1 MALALPVY
9 HPQVPQRILLKASY
23 RLTQA
28 SIDKL
33 TELGLRSIWVR
44 YPNLQFIEKY
54 LDPQVLI
61 AQSQLVHQ
69 IRDSF
74 TQLQSQASAKLPY
87 DDYCKTIGTLVAHLV
102 GNPDAALFLGDLT
115 ASKTDGLMRHS
126 SSVTYLSV
134 LMGLRLEGYL
144 IKQRRHIDP
153 SRAREVTSL
162 GLGAMLHDIGVTQ
175 LDPAVKARYYASG
188 DETDPAWRDHTR
200 LGFELV
206 RGRIEPSAATVVRHH
221 HQRYDGSGYAGRDDP
236 ILAGPA
242 IHIFARIVGLA
253 EQFDRICH
261 PAGLPAQPTAWALG
275 AILQTG
281 LFDKFDPTVI
291 HALFQVT
298 PPYPP
303 GSVVQLSDGRWA
315 VCLDHDPAN
324 PCCPRVQITPSPD
337 DLSEDDQ
344 PGEVID
350 LSATAGALRIVR
362 YQDRDMSDFNFTPP
376 DFTTQA
382 ALAAGW

>member
-9 HPQVPQRILLKASY
+9 DPQAPDRVLLKSGY
-23 RLTQA
+23 ELTQG

-33 TELGLRSIWVR
+33 IELGMRSVWVR
-44 YPNLQFIEKY
+44 YPSLQFVEKFV
-54 LDPQVLI
+54 DPQVLI
-61 AQSQLVHQ
+61 AQGRLVQQ
-69 IRDSF
+69 ISDSF

-87 DDYCKTIGTLVAHLV
+87 DEYCKSIGTLVAQLV
-102 GNPDAALFLGDLT
+102 SNPDAAVFMGDL
-115 ASKTDGLMRHS
+115 ASDGGDGLMRHS

-144 IKQRRHIDP
+144 IKQRRHVDP
-153 SRAREVTSL
+153 ARAKEVTNL
-162 GLGAMLHDIGVTQ
+162 GLGAMLHDLGVTQ
-175 LDPAVKARYYASG
+175 LDPAVKQRYYASG
-188 DETDPAWRDHTR
+188 DESDPQWRDHTR

-206 RGRIEPSAATVVRHH
+206 RGRVEPSAATVVRHH
-221 HQRYDGSGYAGRDDP
+221 HQRYDGSGYAGREDAA
-236 ILAGPA
+236 LAGSA
-242 IHIFARIVGLA
+242 IHVFARIVGLA

-261 PAGLPAQPTAWALG
+261 PAGLPPQPTAWALG

-291 HALFQVT
+291 HALFEVT

-303 GSVVQLSDGRWA
+303 GSAVQLSDGRWA
-315 VCLDHDPAN
+315 VCLDHAPSN
-324 PCCPRVQITPSPD
+324 PCCPKVQITPPPD
-337 DLSEDDQ
+337 AIRDDDS
-344 PGEVID
+344 PGEIID
-350 LSATAGALRIVR
+350 LSRTDGELRIAR
-362 YQDRDMSDFNFTPP
+362 YQNRDMSDFNFTPP